1 MTGSGDGPER
11 LQRQSGEVLMR
22 VHIESE
28 EDKRV
33 FREDQETVLRR
44 SRKGAKRSE
53 EELENSRIDFR
64 EGLLSSK

>member
-11 LQRQSGEVLMR
+11 VHRQSREVLMR

-33 FREDQETVLRR
+33 FREGQETVLRR
-44 SRKGAKRSE
+44 SRKGQKGPKR
-53 EELENSRIDFR
+53 N
-64 EGLLSSK
+64 